1 MRCDATEERVP
12 GSRMSLSRAEYHKA
26 ITLASRGKVF
36 TNLSK
41 IRVLLCEGNFSH
53 AVPIQPGYKV

>member
-1 MRCDATEERVP
+1 
-12 GSRMSLSRAEYHKA
+12 MSLSRAEYHKA

-41 IRVLLCEGNFSH
+41 IRVSLCEGNFSH
-53 AVPIQPGYKV
+53 AGADSNQVTRFEGGEE